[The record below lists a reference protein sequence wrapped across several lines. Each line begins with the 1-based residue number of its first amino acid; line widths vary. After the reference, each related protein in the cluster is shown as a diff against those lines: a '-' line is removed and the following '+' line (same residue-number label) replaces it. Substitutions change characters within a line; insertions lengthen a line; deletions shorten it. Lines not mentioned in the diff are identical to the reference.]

1 MHKKFRKY
9 SRESQKLIYWL
20 INDYANHISG
30 KAVGYTSD
38 AYSVYQAKQQLKKL
52 YLKHSEVTISK
63 IKPFD
68 NFRDTMTSKI
78 TDTLKKGIT
87 DASKTEIIIDDVES
101 LIRQE
106 FQKLTLVLDGTF
118 SLSLNLMSQKG
129 ANKFIEWLFSFM
141 LQNDIALRQELI
153 DLYSESENNKY
164 IFACLQNKKCCV
176 CGNVVTGP
184 HHVDRVGT
192 GGYKNDTGLDKRI
205 SPLCNYHHAEIEE
218 GTYTN
223 EEFKQKY
230 KTYGYILC
238 SPEQIE
244 KLKKVYPHHFK
255 AYKGGINAEFE

>member
-20 INDYANHISG
+20 INDYACHLAGSNPGAKVDDYH
-30 KAVGYTSD
+30 K
-38 AYSVYQAKQQLKKL
+38 YQAKTQLKKL
-52 YLKHSEVTISK
+52 YLKHSGIA
-63 IKPFD
+63 INDLKPFD
-68 NFRDTMTSKI
+68 NFRGVISPKI
-78 TDTLKKGIT
+78 SDTLKKGIT
-87 DASKTEIIIDDVES
+87 DNSKIEIIIDDVEH

-106 FQKLTLVLDGTF
+106 FQKLTLVLDSTF
-118 SLSLNLMSQKG
+118 SLCLNLMSQKG

-153 DLYSESENNKY
+153 NIYSESENNKY

-176 CGNVVTGP
+176 CGNTVSGP

-192 GGYKNDTGLDKRI
+192 SGYKNDTGLDKRI
-205 SPLCNYHHAEIEE
+205 SPLCGYHHAEIEE

-255 AYKGGINAEFE
+255 AYKEKQC